1 MIALSLFF
9 QKGHYY
15 DKPRIL
21 ERLDAIVNERHMLQ
35 HPFYIMWNNG
45 ELSLEMLREYAHE
58 YYLQVHNFPRYVSAT
73 HSNCDDFEVRQ
84 MLLENLVEEEQGPN
98 NHPELWRRF
107 ADSMG
112 IERSAIVDRKYLQT
126 TKYSTNSTRS
136 CRTEKCLR
144 RNCSSL
150 CLRMA
155 QIPEVSTTKIAGLKK
170 HYNLDTKD
178 ALEFFEVHEH
188 ADEIHRTVTRE
199 ALAKLCQT
207 DNEKESALD
216 AAREAAD
223 ALNLLLD
230 GVYEN
235 YCSKHLSVA

>member
-1 MIALSLFF
+1 MTSQEF
-9 QKGHYY
+9 
-15 DKPRIL
+15 L
-21 ERLDAIVNERHMLQ
+21 ERLDSIVNERHMLQ

-45 ELSLEMLREYAHE
+45 ELSIEMLREYAHE

-107 ADSMG
+107 ADSLN
-112 IERSAIVDRKYLQT
+112 IERAAITDRKYLQT
-126 TKYSTNSTRS
+126 TKDSVQILQELAGRKNAYEGIAALYAYES
-136 CRTEKCLR
+136 
-144 RNCSSL
+144 
-150 CLRMA
+150 

-207 DNEKESALD
+207 DEQKESALD
-216 AAREAAD
+216 SAREAAD

-235 YCSKHLSVA
+235 YCSKHLAMA

>member
-1 MIALSLFF
+1 MTTQEF
-9 QKGHYY
+9 
-15 DKPRIL
+15 L

-35 HPFYIMWNNG
+35 HPFYIMWNEG
-45 ELSLEMLREYAHE
+45 KLSIDMLREYAHE
-58 YYLQVHNFPRYVSAT
+58 YYLQVHNFPTYVSAT
-73 HSNCDDFEVRQ
+73 HANCDDFEVRQ
-84 MLLENLVEEEQGPN
+84 MLLENLIEEEHGPN

-107 ADSMG
+107 CDSLG
-112 IERSAIVDRKYLQT
+112 VERTAIVDRKYLPH
-126 TKYSTNSTRS
+126 TKESVRILKELSARANPAEGIAALYAYES
-136 CRTEKCLR
+136 
-144 RNCSSL
+144 
-150 CLRMA
+150 
-155 QIPEVSTTKIAGLKK
+155 QIPEVSTTKIEGLKK

-199 ALAKLCQT
+199 ALAKMCQT
-207 DNEKESALD
+207 DSQKEAALD

-235 YCSKHLSVA
+235 YCSRHLATA

>member
-1 MIALSLFF
+1 MTSQEF
-9 QKGHYY
+9 
-15 DKPRIL
+15 L

-126 TKYSTNSTRS
+126 TKDSVQILQDLAGRKNAYEGIAALYAYES
-136 CRTEKCLR
+136 
-144 RNCSSL
+144 
-150 CLRMA
+150 
-155 QIPEVSTTKIAGLKK
+155 QIPEVSTTKIADRK
-170 HYNLDTKD
+170 
-178 ALEFFEVHEH
+178 
-188 ADEIHRTVTRE
+188 
-199 ALAKLCQT
+199 
-207 DNEKESALD
+207 
-216 AAREAAD
+216 
-223 ALNLLLD
+223 
-230 GVYEN
+230 
-235 YCSKHLSVA
+235 SVV